1 MPRSARRNAKAYQIS
16 PVEEGKRI
24 IDLAMKKIGHL
35 NISELENTYFEN
47 VYPDCLTKILEYLP
61 TEFSDESEEKYLDS
75 LLLATETSFMNRLY
89 QFAYVQYH
97 MLFMTSV
104 YYMLLKAYYLH
115 EEELQKGLYYLLKD
129 RYSDFWSESNTK
141 GGRLYFGSFAIISE
155 NDVFMLLH
163 TVGINSDLLG
173 ELQKLVRKRNKY
185 AHANGQLQLTSD
197 ELFIEAIDNYNGQIQ
212 HVIDLLKDDMICF
225 YKKIICDPNFYD
237 PEIRA
242 YLDPDEQIIQ
252 EFIKE
257 YSLSRA
263 ELNWLRKIR
272 LSDFAGLEGEHEI
285 KTLHSALI
293 HYYRELT
300 QDDYQLFD
308 DPYVLFKYKNNA
320 EELIER
326 ELEISPVECAKDGG
340 EFPLY
345 DCLNCGEHQL
355 VYDANAH
362 RYHCFACDQNYT
374 DEELSFCEHCGSIML
389 RNDTVDICPA
399 CIDAIGA
406 E

>member
-35 NISELENTYFEN
+35 KISELENTYFEN

-61 TEFSDESEEKYLDS
+61 TEFSDESEEKYIDS

-104 YYMLLKAYYLH
+104 YYILLKAYYLH

-252 EFIKE
+252 EFIKATPHN
-257 YSLSRA
+257 SQSKNR
-263 ELNWLRKIR
+263 
-272 LSDFAGLEGEHEI
+272 
-285 KTLHSALI
+285 TL
-293 HYYRELT
+293 
-300 QDDYQLFD
+300 
-308 DPYVLFKYKNNA
+308 
-320 EELIER
+320 
-326 ELEISPVECAKDGG
+326 
-340 EFPLY
+340 
-345 DCLNCGEHQL
+345 
-355 VYDANAH
+355 
-362 RYHCFACDQNYT
+362 
-374 DEELSFCEHCGSIML
+374 
-389 RNDTVDICPA
+389 
-399 CIDAIGA
+399 CIASKCR
-406 E
+406 